1 MKLKSIL
8 LVAVI
13 SLLAISC
20 SPEYGPNSS
29 EQDLIGD
36 WKLNQTIT
44 YSYGVA
50 GPPESFSDPVN
61 CHLNLKSSAYNEDYL
76 NVTHGLSCTPVNAYW
91 RLEDG
96 VLNLSGIMYQIISQS
111 SSELVI
117 QYGSTSAD
125 LAIKY
130 YLSL

>member
-29 EQDLIGD
+29 EQDLVGD
-36 WKLNQTIT
+36 WKLNQTI
-44 YSYGVA
+44 SYYNGVA
-50 GPPESFSDPVN
+50 GTPELFNDPVN

-76 NVTHGLSCTPVNAYW
+76 DVTHGLSCTPVNAYW

-111 SSELVI
+111 ASELVI
-117 QYGSTSAD
+117 QYGSTSSE